1 MPIDLSLKVDVVDN
15 ITRDVF
21 QEKYIMAQKPVIIKN
36 FFGKDAPLYKKWT
49 FDYFIDE
56 IGDIEVGIF
65 DNESTVRKD
74 DRSYKS
80 ADITMKF
87 GEYLKAS
94 KKKEFSYLIFSSI
107 CQILKKTSPILRSP
121 INI

>member
-21 QEKYIMAQKPVIIKN
+21 QEKYMMAQKPVIIKN

-87 GEYLKAS
+87 GEYLKAR